1 MLEGGAT
8 NPLAVT
14 GLSAKDLQLTRCYLR
29 TLQALQRMADVYMKK
44 AELEKSKEEASQI
57 RRNGLDLYLRSFR
70 LQRTPELFRSM
81 LIVAIIEGEG
91 KFVRTYV
98 RSAYVHCSDL
108 EWMGTVNKVAVYWL
122 SADTFSNYM
131 AVTLVIKDLF
141 L

>member
-1 MLEGGAT
+1 
-8 NPLAVT
+8 
-14 GLSAKDLQLTRCYLR
+14 
-29 TLQALQRMADVYMKK
+29 MADVYMKK

-98 RSAYVHCSDL
+98 HMC
-108 EWMGTVNKVAVYWL
+108 VAAILNGWVQ
-122 SADTFSNYM
+122 
-131 AVTLVIKDLF
+131 
-141 L
+141 